1 MSHGVVSVGYE
12 GRTIEGFVQSLVSAG
27 VTAVADVRLNAIS
40 RKAGFS
46 KSRLQAAL
54 ADADI
59 DYQHFRTLG
68 NPKENREPF
77 WTGRVLEGRATY
89 RELLARDEQTSALS
103 ELGNLAD
110 RQVVAVLCFEHDHER
125 CHRQV
130 LIDEL
135 VQHSDIPVQHLPAQ
149 S

>member
-12 GRTIEGFVQSLVSAG
+12 GRTIEGFVESLVSVG

-46 KSRLQAAL
+46 KSRLHAAL
-54 ADADI
+54 ADANI
-59 DYQHFRTLG
+59 EYLHFPALG
-68 NPKENREPF
+68 NPKDNRKPF
-77 WTGRVLEGRATY
+77 WTGRVLEGRANY
-89 RELLARDEQTSALS
+89 RELLTGDEQASALS
-103 ELGNLAD
+103 ELGSLAD
-110 RQVVAVLCFEHDHER
+110 HQVVAVLCFEHDHDR

-130 LIDEL
+130 VIDEL
-135 VQHSDIPVQHLPAQ
+135 VQRTDLPVQHLPAP